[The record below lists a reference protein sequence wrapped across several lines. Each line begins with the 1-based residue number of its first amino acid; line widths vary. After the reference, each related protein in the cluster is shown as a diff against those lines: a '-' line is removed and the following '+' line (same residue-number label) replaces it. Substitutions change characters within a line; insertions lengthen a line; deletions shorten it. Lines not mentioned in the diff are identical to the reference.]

1 MSDASATQPVSK
13 PGVQPGAAVSH
24 DSWERP
30 TAEQLDR
37 YRALPSANIGD
48 AMQRLGMMDAAIKPV
63 WTGATIVGAAYTVW
77 TRPGDNQGLH
87 EALKHVEPGDVIVVN
102 GGADE
107 SRALLGELI
116 GGKAKVKGVV
126 GFIIDG
132 AVRDATGLAEYSMP
146 VYARALTPAGPYK
159 DGPFALATSVAVGGV
174 VVNPGD
180 IVVADEDGVVV
191 VPLDQADAV
200 AELSEAKHASELA
213 IRAAIDADL
222 DTLSVSTSGASS
234 GGPSDVAES
243 KAG

>member
-1 MSDASATQPVSK
+1 MSDATPAPTPQSPGQPT
-13 PGVQPGAAVSH
+13 VQPGAAVSH
-24 DSWERP
+24 ESWARP
-30 TAEQLDR
+30 TAEQVER
-37 YRALPSANIGD
+37 YRRLPSANIGD
-48 AMQRLGMMDAAIKPV
+48 AMHRLGALDAAIKPV
-63 WTGATIVGAAYTVW
+63 WEGATIVGAAYTVW
-77 TRPGDNQGLH
+77 TRPGDNLGLH
-87 EALKHVEPGDVIVVN
+87 EALKDVQPGDVIVVN
-102 GGADE
+102 GGGDV

-159 DGPFALATSVAVGGV
+159 DGPFALAAPVAVGGV

-191 VPLDQADAV
+191 IPLEMADRV
-200 AELSEAKHASELA
+200 ADLAQAKHEDELA
-213 IRAAIDADL
+213 IRRRIDADL
-222 DTLSVSTSGASS
+222 DAVPVAA
-234 GGPSDVAES
+234 SDVHS